1 MRKGILVGSVLLAV
15 LMLGAVACGGGT
27 ASPTATP
34 TKAAGVAPSGEV
46 INIKM
51 TEVPFRFV
59 PDTYNLEVG
68 KTYTLVF
75 EKATAYHTFTIE
87 GLTIKEGAGVDIVVN
102 AGETARKT
110 ITPTKAGTFKL
121 TCVPHDSL
129 GMVGQVIVK

>member
-1 MRKGILVGSVLLAV
+1 MRRTLFLGSVLMAA
-15 LMLGAVACGGGT
+15 LMLGVVACGGGT

-34 TKAAGVAPSGEV
+34 TKAAGVTPTGEV

-51 TEVPFRFV
+51 TESPFRFV

-75 EKATAYHTFTIE
+75 EKAKAYHTFTIE

-102 AGETARKT
+102 AGETAQRT

-121 TCVPHDSL
+121 TCVPHDAL